1 MKLGPQDLQ
10 LILPLLDQAM
20 DLPVGERQRWLD
32 ELPEA
37 VRAHR
42 PMLDRMLAEHAR
54 RETNDFL
61 RKLPSV
67 DAGPTAWTPSSV
79 PDIDI
84 VGPYRLLSELGRG
97 GMGSVWLAERVDG
110 LLGRHVAL
118 KLPHPGLA
126 TRAFAERLVR
136 ERDILASLD
145 HPHIA
150 RLYDAGVSEAG
161 QPYMALAYVEGRSLI
176 EHCDAGQ
183 MGVRQRI
190 ALFQQVLEAVQYA
203 HAHLVIHRDIK
214 PSNVLV
220 DGQGQVHLL
229 DFGIAKLIVDG
240 SAEATELTLVGGQ
253 ALTPDYAS
261 PEQIAG
267 ETISTVSD
275 VYSLGVLLYELFTG
289 QRPNRLPQTLQAGE
303 PPAASSVVKQPGVA
317 ARCGLSAQALAKA
330 LRGDLD
336 CIVNKALQKDPAR
349 RYASAEALRAD
360 LQRHLDGEPVM
371 AQPDSTLYRLGK
383 FVGRHRLPASLA
395 LAAVLALSLGA
406 GVSTWQAGVAAQ
418 QRDRALNLLARNE
431 AVSEFLDMFITEAA
445 QSPRPM
451 TASELLVSSEAL
463 AVGAFRDS
471 PEQQAL
477 VLAIVGTH
485 YGVLGEAEKS
495 EALLARALALAGHSG
510 DTSFTSRLSCQ
521 HAAALALLG
530 RADEARQR
538 ISLALAAGDL
548 DDGTAAQCI
557 ANLSDLAAQA
567 NDGPAAVAY
576 AQQALARWKTSVR
589 ASPAF
594 EASLTGALAAALQIS
609 GRNDEAAREYTKALA
624 IYARLGREA
633 NGDALT
639 IRANSAIASG
649 DAGDP
654 KAALALIDENL
665 ALYARQGVDRAE
677 PAELGNRARMLELM
691 GRFEEATAAYKLALA
706 AAEHGG
712 RAEGVAF
719 GLLGLGQIAVHT
731 DHADE
736 AQALL
741 RRVESLSADAR
752 PPGGVLARSERLL
765 RGRLL
770 QQQGQWEPAR
780 DEYTAA
786 IGDRRSKVGTVN
798 GLLLRADLGWQEGRL
813 DLALIDAQEA
823 LRLAEEAQGGNPYSV
838 RTGMALLIKG
848 RILAQQGQDAPAREA
863 WQAALP
869 QMSNTV
875 DDAHPALRDVRR
887 LLQPGP
893 APR

>member
-1 MKLGPQDLQ
+1 MKLEPQDLPQ
-10 LILPLLDQAM
+10 ILPLLDQAM
-20 DLPVGERQRWLD
+20 DLPASERQRWLD
-32 ELPEA
+32 ALPEA
-37 VRAHR
+37 ARTHR
-42 PMLDRMLAEHAR
+42 PMLERLLAEHAR

-61 RKLPSV
+61 RQLPSV
-67 DAGPTAWTPSSV
+67 DTHAAPSFAPGSH
-79 PDIDI
+79 I
-84 VGPYRLLSELGRG
+84 VGPYRLLTELGRG
-97 GMGSVWLAERVDG
+97 GMGSVWLAERIDG
-110 LLGRHVAL
+110 LLARQVAL

-150 RLYDAGVSEAG
+150 RLYDAGVSESG
-161 QPYMALAYVEGRSLI
+161 QPYMALAYVEGRTLI
-176 EHCDAGQ
+176 EHCDAEGL
-183 MGVRQRI
+183 GVRARI

-240 SAEATELTLVGGQ
+240 SAEATELTLLGGQ

-261 PEQIAG
+261 PEQLAG
-267 ETISTVSD
+267 DTISTVSD
-275 VYSLGVLLYELFTG
+275 VFSLGVLLYELLTG
-289 QRPNRLPQTLQAGE
+289 QRPNRLAQTLQTGE
-303 PPAASSVVKQPGVA
+303 PPPASSAVRQA
-317 ARCGLSAQALAKA
+317 DTARFGIEAKMLAKA

-336 CIVNKALQKDPAR
+336 SIIHKALQKDLAR
-349 RYASAEALRAD
+349 RYATAEALRAD
-360 LQRHLDGEPVM
+360 LQRHLDGEAVM
-371 AQPDSTLYRLGK
+371 AQPDSTLYRLRK
-383 FVGRHRLPASLA
+383 FVGRHRLPVALA
-395 LAAVLALSLGA
+395 LAAVLALALGA
-406 GVSTWQAGVAAQ
+406 GLATWQASVAAQ

-451 TASELLVSSEAL
+451 TVSELLASSETL
-463 AVGAFRDS
+463 ASRAFRHS

-495 EALLARALALAGHSG
+495 EALLARALELAGNSG
-510 DTSFTSRLSCQ
+510 DASFKSRLTCQ

-530 RADEARQR
+530 RADEAHQR
-538 ISLALAAGDL
+538 ISAALASGGL

-567 NDGPAAVAY
+567 NHGPAAVAY

-609 GRNDEAAREYTKALA
+609 GRNDEATREYAKALA

-665 ALYARQGVDRAE
+665 ALYARQGVDKAE
-677 PAELGNRARMLELM
+677 PAELGNRARMLELT
-691 GRFEEATAAYKLALA
+691 GRFDEAAQAYKLALA
-706 AAEHGG
+706 AGERGG

-719 GLLGLGQIAVHT
+719 GLLGLGQIAMQTGHP
-731 DHADE
+731 DE
-736 AQALL
+736 ARALL
-741 RRVESLSADAR
+741 RRVEALGAEAR

-765 RGRLL
+765 RARLL
-770 QQQGQWEPAR
+770 QQQGEFAKAR

-798 GLLLRADLGWQEGRL
+798 SLLLRADLGLQEGRL
-813 DLALIDAQEA
+813 DLALQDAQEA
-823 LRLAEEAQGGNPYSV
+823 LRLAQDAQGANPYSV

-848 RILAQQGQDAPAREA
+848 RVLARQGQDAAAREA

-869 QMSNTV
+869 QLSNTV
-875 DDAHPALRDVRR
+875 DETHPAVRVVR
-887 LLQPGP
+887 ELLQP
-893 APR
+893 AAR